1 MLQTPNRLLFGGLY
15 LLMCVVLQ
23 KIPTD
28 CRAVDAFLRGGLAI
42 ESVTLVYGEAETGK
56 TTLAMQCAVKCAEQ
70 GYKTLCIDAD
80 QTFSAQRLSQVI
92 SVTPDEILK
101 MVILVRPKD
110 FREQA
115 TVVDQLSD
123 YVGKNFKLVVFDT
136 VTSLYRLRIAESPS
150 KTFEFNRELNRQ
162 LAVLA
167 QAARTQKIAILLT
180 SQVHSVLNN
189 TPVSIEPVATRVLK
203 FWADTVIAMKQTEK
217 QQVIQT
223 TIEKNLA
230 KLPPAIFNLRI
241 DEHGI
246 HDDLARR

>member
-1 MLQTPNRLLFGGLY
+1 M
-15 LLMCVVLQ
+15 MCVILQ

-28 CRAVDAFLRGGLAI
+28 CRAVDEFLKGGLAI

-70 GYKTLCIDAD
+70 GYKTLYIDAD

-92 SVTPDEILK
+92 SAKPDEILE

-115 TVVDQLSD
+115 SVVDQLSD

-150 KTFEFNRELNRQ
+150 RTFEFNRELNRQ

-180 SQVHSVLNN
+180 SQVHSVLND
-189 TPVSIEPVATRVLK
+189 TPISIEPVATRVVK
-203 FWADTVIAMKQTEK
+203 FWADTVVAMKQTER

-223 TIEKNLA
+223 TVEKNLA
-230 KLPPAIFNLRI
+230 KLPPAVFNLRI
-241 DEHGI
+241 AEHGI

>member
-1 MLQTPNRLLFGGLY
+1 
-15 LLMCVVLQ
+15 MCVVLQ

-180 SQVHSVLNN
+180 SQVHSVLND